1 MTGGDGS
8 VHRHD
13 TRTRTPGVCASDW
26 GGCHAAACAI
36 SVPACAITWAASLL
50 LRSSHPC
57 PEHFGIC
64 APDAGSKLCTATC
77 THDTLE
83 YPWPVPLVD
92 RRWVRAF
99 PSHRDRAPGAEYRPL
114 WRQIPKTSACLQR
127 FLNYSVIE
135 FRRLRRACNVSDYSV
150 IHPKTSAC
158 LQGFL
163 NYSVINSEDF
173 GVLPKTSACLQGFL
187 NYSVINSIIYPVCS
201 LSKI

>member
-1 MTGGDGS
+1 MGS
-8 VHRHD
+8 E
-13 TRTRTPGVCASDW
+13 
-26 GGCHAAACAI
+26 
-36 SVPACAITWAASLL
+36 LL
-50 LRSSHPC
+50 LRSSASLPTRILASARL
-57 PEHFGIC
+57 PQVPSFVQQPVRMILW
-64 APDAGSKLCTATC
+64 S
-77 THDTLE
+77 TLG
-83 YPWPVPLVD
+83 PVPLVD

-114 WRQIPKTSACLQR
+114 WRQIPKTSA
-127 FLNYSVIE
+127 YSGAEYRPLWRQI
-135 FRRLRRACNVSDYSV
+135 
-150 IHPKTSAC
+150 PKTSAC